1 MKCSN
6 YSKRR
11 KFFQF
16 FGDLSHSAQLNKVKF
31 IYKLLY
37 KPMYKFLKEIQIEMF
52 LSMVTKKLFLL
63 WYLENKK
70 CELELIIPNLYKGS
84 QSFSKCKTLY

>member
-1 MKCSN
+1 
-6 YSKRR
+6 
-11 KFFQF
+11 
-16 FGDLSHSAQLNKVKF
+16 
-31 IYKLLY
+31 
-37 KPMYKFLKEIQIEMF
+37 MYKFLKEIQIEMF